1 MSSKIRLSVLALAA
15 ALLLGA
21 IPAQAAKLGPYFP
34 LPKSFPL
41 SGPGKTALLKIQAD
55 WLQNGLENL
64 QKAQKETTAALE
76 KAKADNAKP
85 EDVAKLEE
93 KLKTLDTDIKAT
105 EEEIAIENND
115 TGTKEEQTE
124 RKRLFMLNV
133 NQWINELGRQATEQL
148 KIAIMKDGMEAQVA
162 ENQHERL
169 SEQADAIERA
179 KNDTTVVNWAIS
191 RLSSAR
197 HFRHCERSEAIS
209 EVARD
214 SWIASSAK
222 PVPRGGRPMAPRD

>member
-1 MSSKIRLSVLALAA
+1 MSSKIRMSVLALAA

-64 QKAQKETTAALE
+64 RKAQTETTAALE
-76 KAKADNAKP
+76 KAKAENGKP

-93 KLKTLDTDIKAT
+93 KLKTLDADIKAT

-115 TGTKEEQTE
+115 TGTKEEEAE

-133 NQWINELGRQATEQL
+133 NQWINELGRLATEQL
-148 KIAIMKDGMEAQVA
+148 KIAILKDGMEAQVA
-162 ENQHERL
+162 ENQHARL

-179 KNDTTVVNWAIS
+179 KNDTTVVNWAI
-191 RLSSAR
+191 RR
-197 HFRHCERSEAIS
+197 
-209 EVARD
+209 
-214 SWIASSAK
+214 
-222 PVPRGGRPMAPRD
+222 

>member
-15 ALLLGA
+15 SLFLGA

-64 QKAQKETTAALE
+64 RKAEKETTDALE

-93 KLKTLDTDIKAT
+93 KLKTLDADIKAT

-115 TGTKEEQTE
+115 TGPKEEQAE

-133 NQWINELGRQATEQL
+133 NQWINELGRLATEQL
-148 KIAIMKDGMEAQVA
+148 KIAILKDGMEAQVA
-162 ENQHERL
+162 ENQHARL

-191 RLSSAR
+191 R
-197 HFRHCERSEAIS
+197 
-209 EVARD
+209 
-214 SWIASSAK
+214 
-222 PVPRGGRPMAPRD
+222 

>member
-1 MSSKIRLSVLALAA
+1 MSSKIRVSVLALAA

-64 QKAQKETTAALE
+64 QKAEKETTAALE

-115 TGTKEEQTE
+115 TGPKEEQAE

-133 NQWINELGRQATEQL
+133 NQWINELGRLATEQL
-148 KIAIMKDGMEAQVA
+148 KIAILKDGMEAQVA
-162 ENQHERL
+162 ENQHARL

-191 RLSSAR
+191 R
-197 HFRHCERSEAIS
+197 
-209 EVARD
+209 
-214 SWIASSAK
+214 
-222 PVPRGGRPMAPRD
+222 

>member
-15 ALLLGA
+15 ALFVGA

-64 QKAQKETTAALE
+64 QKGQNETTAALE

-162 ENQHERL
+162 ENQHARL

-191 RLSSAR
+191 R
-197 HFRHCERSEAIS
+197 
-209 EVARD
+209 
-214 SWIASSAK
+214 
-222 PVPRGGRPMAPRD
+222 

>member
-1 MSSKIRLSVLALAA
+1 MSSKIRLSVLAFAA
-15 ALLLGA
+15 SLFLGA

-64 QKAQKETTAALE
+64 QKAQNETTAALE
-76 KAKADNAKP
+76 KAKAENAKP

-115 TGTKEEQTE
+115 TGPKEEQVE

-133 NQWINELGRQATEQL
+133 NQWINELGRLATEQL
-148 KIAIMKDGMEAQVA
+148 KIAILKDGMEAQVA
-162 ENQHERL
+162 ENQHARL

-191 RLSSAR
+191 R
-197 HFRHCERSEAIS
+197 
-209 EVARD
+209 
-214 SWIASSAK
+214 
-222 PVPRGGRPMAPRD
+222 

>member
-1 MSSKIRLSVLALAA
+1 MSSKIRVSVLALAA

-64 QKAQKETTAALE
+64 QKAEKETTAALE

-93 KLKTLDTDIKAT
+93 KLKTLDADIKAT

-115 TGTKEEQTE
+115 TGPKEEQAE

-162 ENQHERL
+162 ENQHARL

-191 RLSSAR
+191 R
-197 HFRHCERSEAIS
+197 
-209 EVARD
+209 
-214 SWIASSAK
+214 
-222 PVPRGGRPMAPRD
+222 

>member
-115 TGTKEEQTE
+115 TGTKEEQAE

-162 ENQHERL
+162 ENQHARL

-191 RLSSAR
+191 R
-197 HFRHCERSEAIS
+197 
-209 EVARD
+209 
-214 SWIASSAK
+214 
-222 PVPRGGRPMAPRD
+222 

>member
-55 WLQNGLENL
+55 WLQNGLDNL

-162 ENQHERL
+162 ENQHARL

-191 RLSSAR
+191 R
-197 HFRHCERSEAIS
+197 
-209 EVARD
+209 
-214 SWIASSAK
+214 
-222 PVPRGGRPMAPRD
+222 

>member
-15 ALLLGA
+15 ALFLGA

-64 QKAQKETTAALE
+64 QKAQNETTAALE

-105 EEEIAIENND
+105 EEEIGIENND

-162 ENQHERL
+162 ENQHARL
-169 SEQADAIERA
+169 SELADAIERA

-191 RLSSAR
+191 R
-197 HFRHCERSEAIS
+197 
-209 EVARD
+209 
-214 SWIASSAK
+214 
-222 PVPRGGRPMAPRD
+222 

>member
-1 MSSKIRLSVLALAA
+1 MSSKLRLSVLALAA
-15 ALLLGA
+15 ALFLGA

-64 QKAQKETTAALE
+64 QKAQNETTAALE

-115 TGTKEEQTE
+115 TGPKEEQAE

-148 KIAIMKDGMEAQVA
+148 KIAILKDGMEAQVA
-162 ENQHERL
+162 ENQHARL

-191 RLSSAR
+191 R
-197 HFRHCERSEAIS
+197 
-209 EVARD
+209 
-214 SWIASSAK
+214 
-222 PVPRGGRPMAPRD
+222 

>member
-1 MSSKIRLSVLALAA
+1 MSSKIRLSVLAFAA
-15 ALLLGA
+15 SLFLGA

-93 KLKTLDTDIKAT
+93 KLKTLDADIKAT

-115 TGTKEEQTE
+115 TGTKEEQVE

-162 ENQHERL
+162 ENQHARL

-191 RLSSAR
+191 R
-197 HFRHCERSEAIS
+197 
-209 EVARD
+209 
-214 SWIASSAK
+214 
-222 PVPRGGRPMAPRD
+222 

>member
-1 MSSKIRLSVLALAA
+1 MSSKIRLSVLAFAA
-15 ALLLGA
+15 SLFLGA
-21 IPAQAAKLGPYFP
+21 VPSEAAKLGPYFP

-64 QKAQKETTAALE
+64 QKAQTETTAALE
-76 KAKADNAKP
+76 KAKAENGKP

-105 EEEIAIENND
+105 EEEIAIENNE
-115 TGTKEEQTE
+115 TGPKEEQAE

-133 NQWINELGRQATEQL
+133 NQWINELGRLATEQL
-148 KIAIMKDGMEAQVA
+148 KIAILKDGMEAQVA
-162 ENQHERL
+162 ENQHARL

-191 RLSSAR
+191 R
-197 HFRHCERSEAIS
+197 
-209 EVARD
+209 
-214 SWIASSAK
+214 
-222 PVPRGGRPMAPRD
+222 

>member
-1 MSSKIRLSVLALAA
+1 MSSKLRLSVLALAA
-15 ALLLGA
+15 ALFLGA

-64 QKAQKETTAALE
+64 QKAQNETTAALE

-115 TGTKEEQTE
+115 TGPKEEQAE

-148 KIAIMKDGMEAQVA
+148 KIAILKDGMEAQVA
-162 ENQHERL
+162 ENQHARL
-169 SEQADAIERA
+169 SELADAIERA

-191 RLSSAR
+191 R
-197 HFRHCERSEAIS
+197 
-209 EVARD
+209 
-214 SWIASSAK
+214 
-222 PVPRGGRPMAPRD
+222 

>member
-1 MSSKIRLSVLALAA
+1 MSSKIRLSALALAA
-15 ALLLGA
+15 ALFLGA

-41 SGPGKTALLKIQAD
+41 SGPGKQALLKIQAD

-64 QKAQKETTAALE
+64 RKAEKETTDALE

-93 KLKTLDTDIKAT
+93 KLKTLDADIKAT

-115 TGTKEEQTE
+115 TGPKEEQAE

-133 NQWINELGRQATEQL
+133 NQWINELGRLATEQL
-148 KIAIMKDGMEAQVA
+148 KIAIMKDGAEAMVA
-162 ENQHERL
+162 ENRHAQL

-191 RLSSAR
+191 R
-197 HFRHCERSEAIS
+197 
-209 EVARD
+209 
-214 SWIASSAK
+214 
-222 PVPRGGRPMAPRD
+222 

>member
-55 WLQNGLENL
+55 WLQNGLDNL

-191 RLSSAR
+191 R
-197 HFRHCERSEAIS
+197 
-209 EVARD
+209 
-214 SWIASSAK
+214 
-222 PVPRGGRPMAPRD
+222 

>member
-1 MSSKIRLSVLALAA
+1 MSSKNRLSVLALAA
-15 ALLLGA
+15 ALLLGTV
-21 IPAQAAKLGPYFP
+21 PAEAAKLGPYFP

-41 SGPGKTALLKIQAD
+41 SGPGKPALLKIQAE
-55 WLQNGLENL
+55 WLQNGLDNL

-76 KAKADNAKP
+76 KAKADNGKP

-93 KLKTLDTDIKAT
+93 KLKTLDADIKAT

-115 TGTKEEQTE
+115 TGTKEEQAE

-148 KIAIMKDGMEAQVA
+148 KIAILKDGMEAQVA
-162 ENQHERL
+162 ENRHAQL

-191 RLSSAR
+191 R
-197 HFRHCERSEAIS
+197 
-209 EVARD
+209 
-214 SWIASSAK
+214 
-222 PVPRGGRPMAPRD
+222 

>member
-15 ALLLGA
+15 SLFLGA

-64 QKAQKETTAALE
+64 QKAEKETTAALE

-93 KLKTLDTDIKAT
+93 KLNTLDADIKAT

-115 TGTKEEQTE
+115 TGTKEEQAE

-133 NQWINELGRQATEQL
+133 NQWINELGRLATEQL
-148 KIAIMKDGMEAQVA
+148 KIAILKDGMEAQVA
-162 ENQHERL
+162 ENQHARL

-191 RLSSAR
+191 R
-197 HFRHCERSEAIS
+197 
-209 EVARD
+209 
-214 SWIASSAK
+214 
-222 PVPRGGRPMAPRD
+222 

>member
-1 MSSKIRLSVLALAA
+1 MSSKIRVSVLALAA
-15 ALLLGA
+15 ALFLGA

-64 QKAQKETTAALE
+64 QKAEKETTAALE

-115 TGTKEEQTE
+115 TGPKEEQAE

-162 ENQHERL
+162 ENQHARL

-191 RLSSAR
+191 R
-197 HFRHCERSEAIS
+197 
-209 EVARD
+209 
-214 SWIASSAK
+214 
-222 PVPRGGRPMAPRD
+222 

>member
-148 KIAIMKDGMEAQVA
+148 KIAILKDGMEAQVA

-191 RLSSAR
+191 R
-197 HFRHCERSEAIS
+197 
-209 EVARD
+209 
-214 SWIASSAK
+214 
-222 PVPRGGRPMAPRD
+222 

>member
-1 MSSKIRLSVLALAA
+1 MSSKIRLSVLAFAA
-15 ALLLGA
+15 SLFLGA

-76 KAKADNAKP
+76 KAKADSAKP

-93 KLKTLDTDIKAT
+93 KLKTLDADIKAT

-115 TGTKEEQTE
+115 TGPKEEQAE

-162 ENQHERL
+162 ENQHARL

-191 RLSSAR
+191 R
-197 HFRHCERSEAIS
+197 
-209 EVARD
+209 
-214 SWIASSAK
+214 
-222 PVPRGGRPMAPRD
+222 

>member
-1 MSSKIRLSVLALAA
+1 MSSMNRLSVLALAA
-15 ALLLGA
+15 VLFLGA
-21 IPAQAAKLGPYFP
+21 APAEAAKIGPYFP

-41 SGPGKTALLKIQAD
+41 SGPGKPALLKIQAE
-55 WLQNGLENL
+55 WLLNGLDNL
-64 QKAQKETTAALE
+64 QKAQKETAAALE
-76 KAKADNAKP
+76 KAKGDNAKP

-93 KLKTLDTDIKAT
+93 KLKSLDADIKAT

-115 TGTKEEQTE
+115 TGTKEEQAE

-148 KIAIMKDGMEAQVA
+148 KIAILKDGMEAQVA
-162 ENQHERL
+162 ENRHAQL

-191 RLSSAR
+191 R
-197 HFRHCERSEAIS
+197 
-209 EVARD
+209 
-214 SWIASSAK
+214 
-222 PVPRGGRPMAPRD
+222 

>member
-1 MSSKIRLSVLALAA
+1 MSSKFRLSVLALAA
-15 ALLLGA
+15 SLFLGA

-64 QKAQKETTAALE
+64 QKAEKETTAALE

-85 EDVAKLEE
+85 EDVAKLDE

-148 KIAIMKDGMEAQVA
+148 KIAILKDGAEAMVA
-162 ENQHERL
+162 ENRHAQL

-191 RLSSAR
+191 R
-197 HFRHCERSEAIS
+197 
-209 EVARD
+209 
-214 SWIASSAK
+214 
-222 PVPRGGRPMAPRD
+222 

>member
-15 ALLLGA
+15 SLFLGA

-64 QKAQKETTAALE
+64 QKAEKETTAALE

-93 KLKTLDTDIKAT
+93 KLKTLDADIKAT
-105 EEEIAIENND
+105 EEEIGIENND
-115 TGTKEEQTE
+115 TGTKEEQAE

-133 NQWINELGRQATEQL
+133 NQWINELGRLATEQL
-148 KIAIMKDGMEAQVA
+148 KIAILKDGMEAQVA
-162 ENQHERL
+162 ENQHARL

-179 KNDTTVVNWAIS
+179 KNDTTVVNWAMS
-191 RLSSAR
+191 R
-197 HFRHCERSEAIS
+197 
-209 EVARD
+209 
-214 SWIASSAK
+214 
-222 PVPRGGRPMAPRD
+222 

>member
-1 MSSKIRLSVLALAA
+1 MSSKIRLSVLAFAA
-15 ALLLGA
+15 SLFLGA

-76 KAKADNAKP
+76 KAKADSAKP

-93 KLKTLDTDIKAT
+93 KLKTLDADIKAT

-115 TGTKEEQTE
+115 SGTKEEQVE

-162 ENQHERL
+162 ENQHARL

-191 RLSSAR
+191 R
-197 HFRHCERSEAIS
+197 
-209 EVARD
+209 
-214 SWIASSAK
+214 
-222 PVPRGGRPMAPRD
+222 

>member
-15 ALLLGA
+15 SLFLGA

-64 QKAQKETTAALE
+64 RKAENETTAALE

-93 KLKTLDTDIKAT
+93 KLKTLDADIKAT

-115 TGTKEEQTE
+115 TGPKEEQAE

-133 NQWINELGRQATEQL
+133 NQWINELGRLATEQL
-148 KIAIMKDGMEAQVA
+148 KIAILKDGMEAQVA
-162 ENQHERL
+162 ENQHARL

-191 RLSSAR
+191 R
-197 HFRHCERSEAIS
+197 
-209 EVARD
+209 
-214 SWIASSAK
+214 
-222 PVPRGGRPMAPRD
+222 

>member
-1 MSSKIRLSVLALAA
+1 MSSKIRVSVLALAA

-64 QKAQKETTAALE
+64 QKAEKETTAALE

-85 EDVAKLEE
+85 EDIAKLEE

-115 TGTKEEQTE
+115 TGPKEEQAE

-148 KIAIMKDGMEAQVA
+148 KIAIMKDGAEAMVA
-162 ENQHERL
+162 ENRHAQL

-191 RLSSAR
+191 R
-197 HFRHCERSEAIS
+197 
-209 EVARD
+209 
-214 SWIASSAK
+214 
-222 PVPRGGRPMAPRD
+222 

>member
-15 ALLLGA
+15 SLFLGA

-64 QKAQKETTAALE
+64 RKAQTETTAALE
-76 KAKADNAKP
+76 KAKAENGKP

-115 TGTKEEQTE
+115 TGPKEEQAE

-133 NQWINELGRQATEQL
+133 NQWINELGRLATEQL
-148 KIAIMKDGMEAQVA
+148 KIAILKDGMEAQVA
-162 ENQHERL
+162 ENQHARL
-169 SEQADAIERA
+169 SELADAIERA

-191 RLSSAR
+191 R
-197 HFRHCERSEAIS
+197 
-209 EVARD
+209 
-214 SWIASSAK
+214 
-222 PVPRGGRPMAPRD
+222 

>member
-115 TGTKEEQTE
+115 TGPKEEQAE

-162 ENQHERL
+162 ENQHARL

-191 RLSSAR
+191 R
-197 HFRHCERSEAIS
+197 
-209 EVARD
+209 
-214 SWIASSAK
+214 
-222 PVPRGGRPMAPRD
+222 

>member
-1 MSSKIRLSVLALAA
+1 MSSKIRVSVLALAA
-15 ALLLGA
+15 ALFLGA

-64 QKAQKETTAALE
+64 QKAQTETTAALE
-76 KAKADNAKP
+76 KAKAENGKP

-93 KLKTLDTDIKAT
+93 KLKTLDADIKAT

-115 TGTKEEQTE
+115 TGPKEEQAE

-162 ENQHERL
+162 ENQHARL

-191 RLSSAR
+191 R
-197 HFRHCERSEAIS
+197 
-209 EVARD
+209 
-214 SWIASSAK
+214 
-222 PVPRGGRPMAPRD
+222 

>member
-64 QKAQKETTAALE
+64 QKAEKETTAALE

-115 TGTKEEQTE
+115 TGPKEEQTE

-162 ENQHERL
+162 ENQHARL

-191 RLSSAR
+191 R
-197 HFRHCERSEAIS
+197 
-209 EVARD
+209 
-214 SWIASSAK
+214 
-222 PVPRGGRPMAPRD
+222 

>member
-115 TGTKEEQTE
+115 TGTKEEQAE

-191 RLSSAR
+191 R
-197 HFRHCERSEAIS
+197 
-209 EVARD
+209 
-214 SWIASSAK
+214 
-222 PVPRGGRPMAPRD
+222 

>member
-21 IPAQAAKLGPYFP
+21 IPARAAKLGPNFP

-64 QKAQKETTAALE
+64 QKAEKETTAALE

-148 KIAIMKDGMEAQVA
+148 KIAILKDGAEAMVA
-162 ENQHERL
+162 ENRHAQL

-191 RLSSAR
+191 R
-197 HFRHCERSEAIS
+197 
-209 EVARD
+209 
-214 SWIASSAK
+214 
-222 PVPRGGRPMAPRD
+222 

>member
-15 ALLLGA
+15 SLFLGA

-64 QKAQKETTAALE
+64 QKAEKETTAALE

-93 KLKTLDTDIKAT
+93 KLKTLDADIKAT
-105 EEEIAIENND
+105 EEEIGIENND
-115 TGTKEEQTE
+115 TGTKEEQAE

-133 NQWINELGRQATEQL
+133 NQWINELGRLATEQL
-148 KIAIMKDGMEAQVA
+148 KIAILKDGMEAQVA
-162 ENQHERL
+162 ENQHARL

-191 RLSSAR
+191 R
-197 HFRHCERSEAIS
+197 
-209 EVARD
+209 
-214 SWIASSAK
+214 
-222 PVPRGGRPMAPRD
+222 

>member
-1 MSSKIRLSVLALAA
+1 MSSKIRVSVLALAA
-15 ALLLGA
+15 ALFLGA

-64 QKAQKETTAALE
+64 QKAEKETTAALE

-93 KLKTLDTDIKAT
+93 KLKTLDADIKAT

-115 TGTKEEQTE
+115 TGPKEEQAE

-133 NQWINELGRQATEQL
+133 NQWINELGRLATEQL
-148 KIAIMKDGMEAQVA
+148 KIAILKDGMEAQVA
-162 ENQHERL
+162 ENQHARL

-191 RLSSAR
+191 R
-197 HFRHCERSEAIS
+197 
-209 EVARD
+209 
-214 SWIASSAK
+214 
-222 PVPRGGRPMAPRD
+222 

>member
-15 ALLLGA
+15 SLFLGA

-64 QKAQKETTAALE
+64 QKAEKETTAALE

-93 KLKTLDTDIKAT
+93 KLKTLDADIKAT
-105 EEEIAIENND
+105 EEEIGIENND
-115 TGTKEEQTE
+115 TGTKEEQAE

-133 NQWINELGRQATEQL
+133 NQWINELGRLATEQL
-148 KIAIMKDGMEAQVA
+148 KIAILKDGMEAQVA
-162 ENQHERL
+162 ENQHARL
-169 SEQADAIERA
+169 SEQAEAIERA

-191 RLSSAR
+191 R
-197 HFRHCERSEAIS
+197 
-209 EVARD
+209 
-214 SWIASSAK
+214 
-222 PVPRGGRPMAPRD
+222 